1 MKRTTATRE
10 RIILRIWQLASTPP
24 EKTRGRLKSQI
35 DACKMLHEYG
45 YPPAIQMLNDIA
57 NMDTSRTG
65 GRETDQ
71 KAAAR
76 LLKKIVGSI
85 TPDSGRMQ

>member
-10 RIILRIWQLASTPP
+10 KIILRMWQLASTPP
-24 EKTRGRLKSQI
+24 EKTRGRLKGQI
-35 DACKMLHEYG
+35 DACKMLHECG

-71 KAAAR
+71 KAAAK
-76 LLKKIVGSI
+76 LLRKIVDSI
-85 TPDSGRMQ
+85 PPDIGTVQ